1 MNKKILL
8 IVGAVAAVAV
18 LGMLLTKNSADTVS
32 VQPGPML
39 SMNELRPVFAL
50 NDSDGNER
58 SISEWDG
65 NALVVNFWATWCAP
79 CRREIPLLN
88 ELQSEYADAG
98 IQIIGVAVDFREDVL
113 AFLQE
118 IAVTYPVLIGEQE
131 AIDAAEAFGMDFIG
145 LPLTAFTD
153 HDGKVVHLHLGEV
166 HREQAEIVFAAVA
179 QLRKGDIGIAAA
191 RKQISEQMQATTY
204 R

>member
-8 IVGAVAAVAV
+8 IVGAVAAIAV
-18 LGMLLTKNSADTVS
+18 LGLLLTQRGAGPVS
-32 VQPGPML
+32 VQPGPLL
-39 SMNELRPVFAL
+39 SMSELRPIFAL
-50 NDSDGNER
+50 NDSDDNER

-65 NALVVNFWATWCAP
+65 SALVVNFWATWCAP

-88 ELQSEYADAG
+88 ALQSEYADAG
-98 IQIIGVAVDFREDVL
+98 IQVIGVAVDFREDVL

-118 IAVTYPVLIGEQE
+118 IAVNYPVLIGEQE

-153 HDGKVVHLHLGEV
+153 HKGQVVHLHLGEV

-179 QLRKGDIGIAAA
+179 QLSDGAIGLAAA
-191 RKQISEQMQATTY
+191 RQKISEQMRGTTY
-204 R
+204 K

>member
-1 MNKKILL
+1 M
-8 IVGAVAAVAV
+8 
-18 LGMLLTKNSADTVS
+18 S
-32 VQPGPML
+32 
-39 SMNELRPVFAL
+39 ELRPIFAL
-50 NDSDGNER
+50 NDSDDNER

-65 NALVVNFWATWCAP
+65 SALVVNFWATWCAP

-88 ELQSEYADAG
+88 ALQSEYADAG
-98 IQIIGVAVDFREDVL
+98 IQVIGVAVDFREDVL

-118 IAVTYPVLIGEQE
+118 IAVNYPVLIGEQE

-153 HDGKVVHLHLGEV
+153 HKGQVVHLHLGEV

-179 QLRKGDIGIAAA
+179 QLRDGVIGLAAA
-191 RKQISEQMQATTY
+191 RQKISEQMQATTY
-204 R
+204 K

>member
-8 IVGAVAAVAV
+8 IVGAVAAIAV
-18 LGMLLTKNSADTVS
+18 LGLLLTQRGADPVS
-32 VQPGPML
+32 VQPGPLL
-39 SMNELRPVFAL
+39 SMSELRPIFAL
-50 NDSDGNER
+50 NDSDDNER

-65 NALVVNFWATWCAP
+65 SALVVNFWATWCAP

-88 ELQSEYADAG
+88 ALQSEYADAG
-98 IQIIGVAVDFREDVL
+98 IQVIGVAVDFREDVL

-118 IAVTYPVLIGEQE
+118 IAVNYPVLIGEQE

-153 HDGKVVHLHLGEV
+153 HKGQVVHLHLGEV

-179 QLRKGDIGIAAA
+179 QLRDGVIGLAAA
-191 RKQISEQMQATTY
+191 RQKISEQMQATTY
-204 R
+204 K

>member
-8 IVGAVAAVAV
+8 IVGAVAAIAV
-18 LGMLLTKNSADTVS
+18 LGLLLTQRGAGPVS
-32 VQPGPML
+32 VQPGPLL
-39 SMNELRPVFAL
+39 SMSELRPIFAL
-50 NDSDGNER
+50 NDSDDNER

-65 NALVVNFWATWCAP
+65 SALVVNFWATWCAP

-88 ELQSEYADAG
+88 ALQSEYADAG
-98 IQIIGVAVDFREDVL
+98 IQVIGVAVDFREDVL

-118 IAVTYPVLIGEQE
+118 IAVNYPVLIGEQE

-153 HDGKVVHLHLGEV
+153 HKGQVVHLHLGEV

-179 QLRKGDIGIAAA
+179 QLSDGAIGLAAA
-191 RKQISEQMQATTY
+191 RQKISEQMQATTY
-204 R
+204 K

>member
-8 IVGAVAAVAV
+8 ILGAVAAAAV
-18 LGMLLTKNSADTVS
+18 FAFVFAKRGADTPP
-32 VQPGPML
+32 VQPSPTL
-39 SMNELRPVFAL
+39 SMSEVRPIFAL
-50 NDSDGNER
+50 SDSDGIER

-65 NALVVNFWATWCAP
+65 SALVVNFWATWCAP

-88 ELQSEYADAG
+88 ALQSEYADAG
-98 IQIIGVAVDFREDVL
+98 IQVIGVAVDFREDVV

-118 IAVTYPVLIGEQE
+118 IAVNYPVLIGEQE

-153 HDGKVVHLHLGEV
+153 HAGRVVHLHLGEV
-166 HREQAEIVFAAVA
+166 HREQAEIVFAAIA
-179 QLRKGDIGIAAA
+179 RLRAGDMQLAAA
-191 RKQISEQMQATTY
+191 RQQISEQIQATAY